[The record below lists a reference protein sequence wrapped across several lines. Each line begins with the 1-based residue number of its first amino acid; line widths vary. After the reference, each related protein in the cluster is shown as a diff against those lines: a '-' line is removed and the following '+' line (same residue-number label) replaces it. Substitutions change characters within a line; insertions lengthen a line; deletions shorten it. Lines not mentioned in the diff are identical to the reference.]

1 MWYFVLKACLEHRG
15 FDGNT
20 ILAVTEDNFVLG
32 TMVNDA
38 MLVIIG
44 NNSVLEIT
52 GIGIAL
58 AIMGN
63 NSVHAIT

>member
-1 MWYFVLKACLEHRG
+1 MWYFVLKACLEHRR

-20 ILAVTEDNFVLG
+20 ILAVTEDNFLLA

-52 GIGIAL
+52 